1 MKRRHLLSIA
11 SGLVAVAILS
21 MGAFRP
27 QQQNIRA
34 DSNDYRTAPVV
45 RKPFAVN
52 VSRIGTL
59 KPVTEQR
66 VFAQVDGVIQDMAAQ
81 GTVVKA
87 GDVVLKVDPTP
98 HEDARVL
105 QESVIVISKAE
116 HAKLK
121 QESAKI
127 LNQAKEDVTGYEL
140 RLELEKLRLVE
151 LKRGPEES
159 EILNTESALTNA
171 RALLDARIDELK
183 VIDELAALGFASKEE
198 LRQKQLQVTEQ
209 KLQVEQAEIKNR
221 KIRVIDP
228 VKIAEQ
234 ELKVKDAVKTRDAAT
249 ERAGLLERNM
259 QRDEER
265 HVRRMEREAERLEML
280 AERVKKCMHIAPG
293 PGLIVHKRSR
303 WYGFAAGR
311 QVAEGQEVM
320 SLPDFSKM
328 KVVLTVDEARI
339 GWVAKGLAAQIR
351 PAGWRGEPFKG
362 IVTRVA
368 EKGRDEFEY
377 FEDETVDIIGRA
389 NRQVFDVEVEIE
401 SQSPVLRIGLRT
413 DVELVIRTIENALV
427 IPRTALSRAQ
437 DGSSFV
443 RVGDGRERKTVKVLA
458 ENELSAAVEG
468 LNESER
474 VWIVETK

>member
-1 MKRRHLLSIA
+1 MKRRLMFVATGILALAILA
-11 SGLVAVAILS
+11 SGV
-21 MGAFRP
+21 FRS
-27 QQQNIRA
+27 QTQTIRA
-34 DSNDYRTAPVV
+34 DSGDYRTAAVV
-45 RKPFAVN
+45 RMPFAVS
-52 VSRIGTL
+52 VTRIGTL
-59 KPVTEQR
+59 RPVTEQR
-66 VFAQVDGVIQDMAAQ
+66 VFAQVDGVIQEMALQ
-81 GTVVKA
+81 GAVVKA
-87 GDVVLKVDPTP
+87 GDVVMKIDPTP

-116 HAKLK
+116 HAKLT

-140 RLELEKLRLVE
+140 RLELEQLRLVE
-151 LKRGPEES
+151 LKRGPDET

-171 RALLDARIDELK
+171 KALLDARIDELK

-221 KIRVIDP
+221 KIRIIDP

-234 ELKVKDAVKTRDAAT
+234 ELKVKDAVKTRDAAK

-265 HVRRMEREAERLEML
+265 HTRRMEREVERLEML
-280 AERVKKCMHIAPG
+280 AERLKKCNHVAPG

-303 WYGFAAGR
+303 WYSFAAGR

-339 GWVAKGLAAQIR
+339 GWVSKGLAANIR

-362 IVTRVA
+362 VVTRVA

-427 IPRTALSRAQ
+427 LPRTALSRAQ
-437 DGSSFV
+437 DGTSFV
-443 RVGDGRERKTVKVLA
+443 RIGDNRERRTVKVLA

-468 LNESER
+468 VKEGER
-474 VWIVETK
+474 AWIVETK